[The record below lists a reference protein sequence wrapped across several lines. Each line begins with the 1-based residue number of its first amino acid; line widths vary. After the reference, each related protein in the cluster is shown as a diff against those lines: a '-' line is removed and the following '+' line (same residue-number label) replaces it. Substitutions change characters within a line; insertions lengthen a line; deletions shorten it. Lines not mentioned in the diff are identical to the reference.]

1 MKVSSLELFH
11 VGRHALGSDA
21 QWTKVF
27 SLVLWNILVAAVRV
41 RSNSFEMCK
50 RSWPWRHT
58 TFSAGADGSPHWVST
73 VASAASS
80 VDAAL
85 PVETSFCSSPSTAAT
100 SGVTVA
106 IVRRELSEAVHQ
118 RPKSLWYTE
127 KLRQHR
133 KSTNTKNTFLIHT
146 RFLLMDS
153 ICWETHAC
161 FLPCVY
167 FFPGNTCAF
176 PVYDGNTSRF
186 QTRHVSSGNTFLI
199 HTRFQVKCYAS
210 DCKHICVSVLD
221 SIFGKNTCAF
231 PICLCFFAKNTC
243 AFPLCFS
250 LFARN
255 TCAFPTSPISS
266 RDVCIPHLLAADPQR
281 IWSVLWAM

>member
-1 MKVSSLELFH
+1 MKVSSLELIH

-27 SLVLWNILVAAVRV
+27 SLVLWNILVAALRV

-106 IVRRELSEAVHQ
+106 IVRRELSEAARQ
-118 RPKSLWYTE
+118 RPKSLWDTE

-133 KSTNTKNTFLIHT
+133 KSTNTKKHIPH
-146 RFLLMDS
+146 
-153 ICWETHAC
+153 THA
-161 FLPCVY
+161 
-167 FFPGNTCAF
+167 FPAHGYYLLGNTCAF
-176 PVYDGNTSRF
+176 PTVCLLFPRKHM
-186 QTRHVSSGNTFLI
+186 RVSCLWW
-199 HTRFQVKCYAS
+199 
-210 DCKHICVSVLD
+210 KHIPISNPACKQWKH
-221 SIFGKNTCAF
+221 IPHTYAF
-231 PICLCFFAKNTC
+231 PGEMLRFW
-243 AFPLCFS
+243 L
-250 LFARN
+250 
-255 TCAFPTSPISS
+255 
-266 RDVCIPHLLAADPQR
+266 
-281 IWSVLWAM
+281 